1 MFYYILLPIIAVI
14 LATYLVLR
22 YTVFKNSEK
31 YTKVINITLK
41 VCVVIYCCLM
51 LFNVLMPD
59 AFELSLSQTDLAN
72 ETVRHGYVIVRWF
85 AMVNFVTLPIAVFYK
100 NRTIRNIAI
109 YFGVIM
115 TFCQLGFYSEYLK
128 DFTSSFG
135 RGFNSIAIM
144 PEGAKQFF
152 INPTFRSVWFGFILA
167 LQLLVPLVLAINEK
181 HYFNVCDKKEY
192 LKFFI
197 TLPCVIISSLP
208 IYIPQHLFGGY
219 SNLMFTPW
227 SWVHI
232 CWLILAIG
240 ELIALY
246 FIFRKRDTETKMVL
260 LFVMS
265 LSLLMQYLQMFSA
278 ISINAARL
286 PIQLCNIGAFLI
298 LLSLMTKNKK
308 IFNFTV
314 IINVVGAIFALA
326 MPDLDGEGLFYLYN
340 MHFIFEHT
348 NVLLVPIL
356 ALLFGIFPRLDKYA
370 LRDCIIGFS
379 IYFVAVWALGTTFNS
394 VYVVT
399 GNEFWKN
406 VNYLFMF
413 KVELDFTQPLFDINF
428 KIGTATFYPVIQLLI
443 YVIFVLVC
451 VLLYFAMRLIY
462 KIKDKIMSKKSIS
475 SYQTPSGQIEE
486 NISKDVA
493 SNDGENNRDED
504 DEDDQNVGSY

>member
-59 AFELSLSQTDLAN
+59 AFELSLSQSDLAN

-115 TFCQLGFYSEYLK
+115 SCCQLGFFSEYLK

-219 SNLMFTPW
+219 SNLMFEAW
-227 SWVHI
+227 NWVHI

-356 ALLFGIFPRLDKYA
+356 ALMFGISLA
-370 LRDCIIGFS
+370 L
-379 IYFVAVWALGTTFNS
+379 TNT
-394 VYVVT
+394 
-399 GNEFWKN
+399 
-406 VNYLFMF
+406 LF
-413 KVELDFTQPLFDINF
+413 E
-428 KIGTATFYPVIQLLI
+428 TA
-443 YVIFVLVC
+443 
-451 VLLYFAMRLIY
+451 
-462 KIKDKIMSKKSIS
+462 
-475 SYQTPSGQIEE
+475 
-486 NISKDVA
+486 
-493 SNDGENNRDED
+493 
-504 DEDDQNVGSY
+504 